1 MKVLEL
7 LKIFETLMVT
17 RSILVIFFFLNF
29 YNFFSD
35 VIKFVFLKSIFK
47 LDCYVKRFLL

>member
-1 MKVLEL
+1 MKLLEL

-17 RSILVIFFFLNF
+17 RSILVIFFLNF

-47 LDCYVKRFLL
+47 LDCYVQRFL